1 MGKNTQTKGQPAEE
15 TAKTSDLKPGTVA
28 QIADA
33 LPKTETPAAAPAAK
47 PAAVAPLSILD
58 AVKTLSVTVAV
69 LPAAS
74 KGKTENDVA
83 RIEKEL
89 PAIAEMIAK
98 TLKTDIATLDKC
110 AAIAADILKKTDALN
125 VPAVEGESNEPFYG
139 TPAVVLF
146 NVIHS
151 VGHFAQRLD
160 AMRRTLRDLDRVN
173 KTAYLSKF
181 ERELSVYLAL
191 KMNVERKFLDS
202 LPDRDLTVTR
212 F

>member
-1 MGKNTQTKGQPAEE
+1 METKTQTKGQPAKE
-15 TAKTSDLKPGTVA
+15 TAATKPAAVV
-28 QIADA
+28 ADA
-33 LPKTETPAAAPAAK
+33 PKTETPAPAVAK
-47 PAAVAPLSILD
+47 PTAPLSILD
-58 AVKTLSVTVAV
+58 AVKTLSATVAV
-69 LPAAS
+69 SLAVSAA
-74 KGKTENDVA
+74 KRENDVA

-98 TLKTDIATLDKC
+98 TLKTDAAMLDKC
-110 AAIAADILKKTDALN
+110 ATIAADILKKTDALA
-125 VPAVEGESNEPFYG
+125 VPAAEGESAEPFHG
-139 TPAVVLF
+139 TPAVVFF

-151 VGHFAQRLD
+151 VGFFAHRLD

-181 ERELSVYLAL
+181 EREFAVYLAL
-191 KMNVERKFLDS
+191 KMNVNRSFLDS